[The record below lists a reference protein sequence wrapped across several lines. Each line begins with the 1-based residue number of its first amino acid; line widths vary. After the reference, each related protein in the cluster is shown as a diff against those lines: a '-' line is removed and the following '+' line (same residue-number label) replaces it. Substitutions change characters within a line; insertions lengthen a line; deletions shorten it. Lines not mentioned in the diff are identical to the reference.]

1 MTSYRIF
8 ESGGTVTNGPATAA
22 SYSGAFQ
29 AGVVFGVTSV
39 SWLEGYWWWV
49 CASGGQPTAP
59 QKFCLWQMYGSGQGS
74 LIASSVVTSGT
85 LKAGWNW
92 VPLPKPIP
100 LSIANTPSQPA
111 GDGAAV
117 YIATTGFT
125 GPFPITSG
133 TFATNGIINGPLVA
147 YSDGTGTLK
156 SPQIGGGL
164 SQGEFAEVSD
174 PTLTPP
180 NNNSAGSSNFWVD
193 VQVSDS
199 APSGY
204 TGSYRL
210 WPNMPS
216 LYHVDPP
223 DSDTL
228 EQTMGTM
235 FVLSEPCTLNAV
247 WFYSPS
253 WATIIPAGLPTQS
266 QVWDATTGKIVAQN
280 TTAKW
285 SGATGSGW
293 VSDSYASQ
301 DITLPAGTYISTIY
315 YPGYGNGVS
324 PQQGFYAENKGYFG
338 QNYVANGATTVGPGY
353 KGITNGP
360 LSSPALTS
368 AYDFP
373 NLGNTCYIVNS
384 QVSGSPSGPL
394 FPTNWDDQS
403 DYKAGTG
410 YGDDGET
417 RWVDVEVTPGGSTT
431 PPPPPA
437 KSSGIPLTFFP

>member
-1 MTSYRIF
+1 MTTYRLF
-8 ESGGTVTNGPATAA
+8 PSANGPSAA
-22 SYSGAFQ
+22 VSYAGAFQ
-29 AGVVFGVTSV
+29 PGVVFGVTSV

-59 QKFCLWQMYGSGQGS
+59 QKFCLWQMYGAGQGS
-74 LIASSVVTSGT
+74 LIESSVVTSGT
-85 LKAGWNW
+85 LQPGWNW
-92 VPLPKPIP
+92 VPLPKPIA
-100 LSIANTPSQPA
+100 LSMTNDPHQAA

-117 YIATTGFT
+117 YIATTAFT

-133 TFATNGIINGPLVA
+133 TFATNGITNGPLVA

-156 SPQIGGGL
+156 SPAIGGGL
-164 SQGEFAEVSD
+164 SQGEFGTAYSD
-174 PTLTPP
+174 PTTAPP
-180 NNNSAGSSNFWVD
+180 NNNSSGSSNFWVD
-193 VQVSDS
+193 VQISDS

-228 EQTMGTM
+228 EQTMGTQ
-235 FVLSEPCTLNAV
+235 FVLSESCALNAV

-280 TTAKW
+280 TTSNWKNPA
-285 SGATGSGW
+285 GGTALGSGW
-293 VSDSYASQ
+293 VYDSYTGV
-301 DITLPAGTYISTIY
+301 TLPAGKYIASIY
-315 YPGYGNGVS
+315 YPGLGNGIS

-338 QNYVANGATTVGPGY
+338 QNYVAGGVTTVGPGY
-353 KGITNGP
+353 QGITNGP
-360 LSSPALTS
+360 LSSPALAST
-368 AYDFP
+368 YDFP
-373 NLGNTCYIVNS
+373 NLGNNAYIVNP
-384 QVSGSPSGPL
+384 VGTSGPL
-394 FPTNWDDQS
+394 FPTDWDDQS
-403 DYKAGTG
+403 EYKAGTG

-417 RWVDVEVTPGGSTT
+417 RWIDVEVTPPASTT
-431 PPPPPA
+431 PPPPDPP
-437 KSSGIPLTFFP
+437 SGIPLTFFP